1 MRSTMLVGAK
11 RFNVPG
17 AVSLGILPRVAE
29 MILSVSGV
37 GCLVTFRKTD
47 HGRKPVTS
55 DSGNSSSSAD
65 VSSVSSEGGV
75 CGEGLAIPFV
85 GSDSR
90 TYVDRLR
97 RKPASPGFQNC
108 VDKLISSLKSRAVQ
122 SLRPDLEDSLDRS
135 RSREACREF

>member
-1 MRSTMLVGAK
+1 MLVNGK

-37 GCLVTFRKTD
+37 GCLGTFRKTD

-55 DSGNSSSSAD
+55 DSGNSNSSAD
-65 VSSVSSEGGV
+65 VSSVSSEGGA
-75 CGEGLAIPFV
+75 CGEGPANPSV

-90 TYVDRLR
+90 TYANR
-97 RKPASPGFQNC
+97 
-108 VDKLISSLKSRAVQ
+108 
-122 SLRPDLEDSLDRS
+122 
-135 RSREACREF
+135 